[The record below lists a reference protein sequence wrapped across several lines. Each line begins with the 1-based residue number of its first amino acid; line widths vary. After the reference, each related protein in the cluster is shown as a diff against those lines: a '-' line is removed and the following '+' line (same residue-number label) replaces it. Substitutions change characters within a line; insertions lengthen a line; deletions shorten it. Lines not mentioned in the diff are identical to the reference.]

1 LPGCVEKSTLKGV
14 PEILE
19 NGGAAF
25 ATTHWSVVLTA
36 QSQSPASQ
44 DALAQLCRAY
54 WPPLYSF
61 LRRQGKTEAE
71 AREVI
76 QGFFARLLERRDFGR
91 TRREK
96 GRLRAYLLA
105 SLKQYLVNERRRAGS
120 TKRAVE
126 RATIPLE
133 EMQDAP
139 EFESPD
145 ECPDRIFDQRWAM
158 TVLDQTMIRLTRESK
173 HLPSAALDARLTELL
188 ADELDQSS
196 LSRIAREFAIPENGV
211 KQASHRLR
219 ARYRELL
226 REEIA
231 HTVATPG
238 EIEIELRELIAAL
251 PA

>member
-1 LPGCVEKSTLKGV
+1 V
-14 PEILE
+14 PKTLE
-19 NGGAAF
+19 NAGAAF

-44 DALAQLCRAY
+44 DALEQLCRAY
-54 WPPLYSF
+54 WPPIYSF
-61 LRRQGKTEAE
+61 LRRKGRTEAE

-76 QGFFARLLERRDFGR
+76 QGFFARLLERRVFGS
-91 TRREK
+91 TRRGN

-105 SLKQYLVNERRRAGS
+105 SLKQYLANERRRAGS
-120 TKRAVE
+120 AKWAVE

-133 EMQDAP
+133 EMQDAT
-139 EFESPD
+139 EFGSPT
-145 ECPDRIFDQRWAM
+145 ECPDRIFDQRWAI
-158 TVLDQTMIRLTRESK
+158 TVLDQAMARLTRESK

-188 ADELDQSS
+188 ADEPDQCS
-196 LSRIAREFAIPENGV
+196 LAKIAHEFGLPETEV

-251 PA
+251 RA

>member
-1 LPGCVEKSTLKGV
+1 V

-44 DALAQLCRAY
+44 DALEQLCRAY
-54 WPPLYSF
+54 WPPIYSF
-61 LRRQGKTEAE
+61 LRRQGRTEEE
-71 AREVI
+71 AQELTQR
-76 QGFFARLLERRDFGR
+76 FFAQLLVRRDFGPA
-91 TRREK
+91 RREK
-96 GRLRAYLLA
+96 GRLRSYLLG
-105 SLKQYLVNERRRAGS
+105 SLKQFLASERRQAGTAKRGPDRAP
-120 TKRAVE
+120 
-126 RATIPLE
+126 IPFE
-133 EMQDAP
+133 EMEAGF
-139 EFESPD
+139 ETESPALSP
-145 ECPDRIFDQRWAM
+145 ERVFDQRWAM
-158 TVLDQTMIRLTRESK
+158 TVLDQTMARLTRESQ

-188 ADELDQSS
+188 ADEPDSSS
-196 LSRIAREFAIPENGV
+196 LARIAREFGLTENEV

-219 ARYRELL
+219 ARYRDLL

-238 EIEIELRELIAAL
+238 EIETELRELIAAL